1 MKGTHE
7 VAEANE
13 NKNAKMRD
21 AFGIKSDFAEGSSFN
36 EEHQKQR
43 RDEEKAARE
52 EKHKGN
58 QAKRWD
64 TLIQLLAN
72 TKGWNYLKKS
82 VFEDLFLKNF

>member
-43 RDEEKAARE
+43 REEEKAARE
-52 EKHKGN
+52 EKYKEK
-58 QAKRWD
+58 QAKR
-64 TLIQLLAN
+64 
-72 TKGWNYLKKS
+72 
-82 VFEDLFLKNF
+82 

>member
-52 EKHKGN
+52 EKYK
-58 QAKRWD
+58 
-64 TLIQLLAN
+64 
-72 TKGWNYLKKS
+72 
-82 VFEDLFLKNF
+82 